1 MAEAGRILIVGG
13 GIAGLSLAIA
23 LRRTG
28 AAAELVERSPAW
40 PAEGAGI
47 ALHASAV
54 RALRAL
60 GLGLAIETASAPL
73 PRWGFFDCHGGPLC
87 ETDLADLWREVGPC
101 LGITRIRLQEI
112 LLAAAAG
119 VPCRLG
125 VALTGLTQDGGRVSV
140 TFADGSAGDYD
151 LVVGADGI
159 NSAVRRLAVSP
170 APPQYADTMSWRSV
184 TPARP
189 PGTDHLMIFTGE
201 GCFLRPGPGR
211 RGEHLRVRRPGRGA
225 LRRSA
230 RRPPGTAPAAVQ
242 GLRRPVPAHLA
253 ALQHDS
259 QIHFGPIEW
268 VELRRWHAG
277 RVVLIGD
284 AAHATPPHMGE
295 GGAMAIEDAIILA
308 ELLNDADTVQD
319 SLDRYQTRRRPRV
332 EWVQQQ
338 SHLAAKA
345 WMLPPAIR
353 DAALRERG
361 DQILTDRYRPLIQ
374 TP

>member
-23 LRRTG
+23 LRRNG

-40 PAEGAGI
+40 PAVGAGI
-47 ALHASAV
+47 ALHANAV

-60 GLGLAIETASAPL
+60 GLGEAIETASAPL
-73 PRWGFFDCHGGPLC
+73 PRWGFFDRHGTRLC
-87 ETDLADLWREVGPC
+87 QTDLADLWREVGPC
-101 LGITRIRLQEI
+101 LGITRIRLHEI
-112 LLAAAAG
+112 LVTAAAG

-125 VALTGLTQDGGRVSV
+125 VALTGLTQDGDRVSAS
-140 TFADGSAGDYD
+140 FADGSAGDYD

-159 NSAVRRLAVSP
+159 HSAVRRLAVSP
-170 APPQYADTMSWRSV
+170 IPPQYADTVSWRSV
-184 TPARP
+184 IPARP

-201 GCFLRPGPGR
+201 RCFFGLVPVDEGSTYGFAGLD
-211 RGEHLRVRRPGRGA
+211 GECFDD
-225 LRRSA
+225 
-230 RRPPGTAPAAVQ
+230 PPADRLQRLQQRFG
-242 GLRRPVPAHLA
+242 GFGGPVPAYLA
-253 ALQHDS
+253 ALQHDD

-295 GGAMAIEDAIILA
+295 GGAMAIEDATVLA
-308 ELLNDADTVQD
+308 ELLQGADTVEHA
-319 SLDRYQTRRRPRV
+319 LDQHQARRRPRID
-332 EWVQQQ
+332 WVQQQ
-338 SHLAAKA
+338 SRLAAKA
-345 WMLPPAIR
+345 WVLPAAIR

-361 DQILTDRYRPLIQ
+361 DQMLRDRYRPLIQ
-374 TP
+374 AP

>member
-23 LRRTG
+23 LRRNG

-40 PAEGAGI
+40 PAVGAGI
-47 ALHASAV
+47 ALHANAV

-87 ETDLADLWREVGPC
+87 ETDLADLWRQVGPC

-184 TPARP
+184 IPARP

-201 GCFLRPGPGR
+201 RAFFGLVPVDEESTYGFAGLDGERFDDPPAGRLERLRQRFEGFG
-211 RGEHLRVRRPGRGA
+211 G
-225 LRRSA
+225 
-230 RRPPGTAPAAVQ
+230 
-242 GLRRPVPAHLA
+242 PVPAYLA

-319 SLDRYQTRRRPRV
+319 SLDQYQTRRRPRV

-353 DAALRERG
+353 DAALREHG
-361 DQILTDRYRPLIQ
+361 DQILRDRYRPLIQ